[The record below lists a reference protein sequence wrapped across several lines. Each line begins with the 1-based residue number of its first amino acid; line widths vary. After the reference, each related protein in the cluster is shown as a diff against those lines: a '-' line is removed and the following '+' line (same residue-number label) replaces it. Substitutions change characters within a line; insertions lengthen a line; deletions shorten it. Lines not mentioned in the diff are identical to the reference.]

1 MTLPDTPTR
10 SDLIDRFA
18 AVLPR
23 VPEGLLIRPAM
34 VDWHRGLSQNDVP
47 LTPEYI
53 RDAQANLEWIE
64 DALKRMDNGN

>member
-1 MTLPDTPTR
+1 MILPTTPSR
-10 SDLIDRFA
+10 ADLINRFA

-23 VPEGLLIRPAM
+23 VPEGLLSKPAM

-53 RDAQANLEWIE
+53 RDAQADLEWIE
-64 DALKRMDNGN
+64 DALKRIGL